1 MRYSRGPR
9 SASQGVSLF
18 QEGAPLQERPKLEQ
32 ASWVPLMACP
42 LAPQE
47 CRVLKNFSSLYA
59 ILSALQSNSIHRLKK
74 TWEEVSRWAALSPQG
89 LRGPSGGFG
98 GWPPVSLGLAR
109 TCGLCGRG
117 PPGPTGLRPAVLPRD
132 SVSFSA
138 GYWIEP
144 HWRFLCVYL
153 TATQFCPLNI
163 NIAPRGL
170 TAVGGPGEPQEPV
183 PRRKEPLA
191 PSVTLFENHC
201 RQRGSLGP

>member
-1 MRYSRGPR
+1 MRYSQGRK

-18 QEGAPLQERPKLEQ
+18 REGAPRRERPKLEQ

-74 TWEEVSRWAALSPQG
+74 TWEEVSRGALRA
-89 LRGPSGGFG
+89 LRRVWGPAPSEPGTCQNV
-98 GWPPVSLGLAR
+98 WPPVGGVPQGPLALGLR
-109 TCGLCGRG
+109 FCLWTRFPSL
-117 PPGPTGLRPAVLPRD
+117 PGTGLSLTG
-132 SVSFSA
+132 SFS
-138 GYWIEP
+138 
-144 HWRFLCVYL
+144 VYL

-163 NIAPRGL
+163 NTAPHGL
-170 TAVGGPGEPQEPV
+170 TAVGGPGEPQEPL
-183 PRRKEPLA
+183 PRREEPLA
-191 PSVTLFENHC
+191 PSGTLFENYC